1 MRFCKGKIN
10 ALMLHIELH
19 NIIAYFPYVGLLTV
33 LTICAITDLRQRRIP
48 NMLTYP
54 TIITALSAY
63 CIVGGWNGFCF
74 SFGGLSFGFAV
85 FFIPYLFGGMG
96 AGDVKLMSAVGAVL
110 GFQQTAVSFLFIVVC
125 GGIMAL
131 GFMAYRRSL
140 KDTLSKT
147 FLSILYLGM
156 HRDTS
161 LLKVDKNKTTQECI
175 PYGVA
180 ITSGVFLSFLYL
192 ILNDK
197 TFPAF

>member
-1 MRFCKGKIN
+1 VQQIETNILLIFFLYG
-10 ALMLHIELH
+10 ALSITLI
-19 NIIAYFPYVGLLTV
+19 
-33 LTICAITDLRQRRIP
+33 ICAITDLQQRRIP
-48 NMLTYP
+48 NILTYP
-54 TIITALSAY
+54 TVLTALPAY
-63 CIVGGWNGFCF
+63 WFIGGWDGLVF
-74 SFGGLSFGFAV
+74 SLGGLVLGFSV
-85 FFIPYLFGGMG
+85 LFLPYLLGGMG

-161 LLKVDKNKTTQECI
+161 LLKVDKNKNTQESI

-180 ITSGVFLSFLYL
+180 ITSGVFLFFLYL
-192 ILNDK
+192 MLNNK
-197 TFPAF
+197 TLPSF